1 MDAISSVKWI
11 PPKVLVLDSLLICF
25 VRLTC
30 LVLIVIHVFSLH
42 YFAKVYVILVESF
55 RSLFLEFNNDFI
67 EEQNFHFSVSYTD
80 SMQ

>member
-11 PPKVLVLDSLLICF
+11 PAKVLVLDSLLICF

-55 RSLFLEFNNDFI
+55 
-67 EEQNFHFSVSYTD
+67 
-80 SMQ
+80 